1 MTLHPR
7 WVRKSGPRLPAF
19 LADRIAA
26 PLDRG
31 TGQHKTAAILGDDI
45 PPAGAVHMQSNDY
58 LSLARDPRIAL
69 AKSRAL
75 LRQGHGDAVSRVFTH
90 HRPDAHRGFERRMA
104 RLLGTEDTVLC
115 MSGYSAN
122 VGLIQ
127 ALAAPETPVY
137 IDKMA
142 HASLWEG
149 ITSAGAIATDFAH
162 NDVDDLR
169 AKIAATGPGLI
180 LVDALY
186 SQNGNL
192 CPLLAMVQIAEETGS
207 ALVVDETHSFGC
219 HGPDGAGLCAAL
231 GLVDRVHFRTIGL
244 SKAMA
249 ARGGIVAGSAE
260 AMSFLR
266 FEARPMIFSTS
277 VLGYEIAGFEAT
289 LDIFRDEPQ
298 RRQTLADNHRCLR
311 AGLAALGYD
320 VSQSDSQILSILI
333 GDDQDTIAFRRALVA
348 EGVVGSV
355 FCAPAVPR
363 NRAIIRLTVQA
374 GMSVD
379 DIARVLRGFER
390 LTRLPRL
397 AA

>member
-7 WVRKSGPRLPAF
+7 WIRRSGPPLPAF

-26 PLDRG
+26 PLDAR
-31 TGQHKTAAILGDDI
+31 TGQHRTAAILGDET
-45 PPAGAVHMQSNDY
+45 PPADAVRMQSNDY

-90 HRPDAHRGFERRMA
+90 HKPDAHRAFERRMA
-104 RLLGTEDTVLC
+104 RLLGVEDSVLT

-127 ALAAPETPVY
+127 ALAAPDTPVY
-137 IDKMA
+137 VDKMA
-142 HASLWEG
+142 HASLWDG
-149 ITSAGAIATDFAH
+149 ITSAGATPIAFAH
-162 NDVDDLR
+162 NDVADLA

-192 CPLLAMVQIAEETGS
+192 CPLRDMVDTAETTGC

-231 GLVDRVHFRTIGL
+231 GLDDRVHFRTIGL

-249 ARGGIVAGSAE
+249 ARGGIVAGCAQ

-298 RRQTLADNHRCLR
+298 RRRALAHNHRCLR
-311 AGLAALGYD
+311 TGLAALGYD
-320 VSQSDSQILSILI
+320 VSESDSQILSILI
-333 GDDQDTIAFRRALVA
+333 GDDDTTIAFRKALVA

-363 NRAIIRLTVQA
+363 GRAIIRLTVNA
-374 GMSVD
+374 GMTAQ
-379 DIARVLRGFER
+379 DITRVFAAFER
-390 LTRLPRL
+390 LTAMPRL